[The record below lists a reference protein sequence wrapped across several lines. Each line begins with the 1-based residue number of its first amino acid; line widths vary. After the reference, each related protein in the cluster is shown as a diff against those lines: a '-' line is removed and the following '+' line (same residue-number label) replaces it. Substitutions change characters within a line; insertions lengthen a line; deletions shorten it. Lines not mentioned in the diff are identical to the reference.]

1 MSTSRRKPA
10 QRPPLSNERVLDAAV
25 EFVDRHGV
33 EALSMRKLAQ
43 ELGVE
48 AMSLYNHVANKGD
61 ILDGIVEAVANEI
74 ELLPAGADWRDAI
87 RQAMTSAHAA
97 FLRHRWAPRLW
108 MRPGTSGTGRM
119 RFAEALLRA
128 LREGGFS
135 EGLTYRAFH
144 VLQSHVLGY
153 TLQELDFPLTS
164 EEVTGMAT
172 RFLDAF
178 PKDEFVYLHE
188 HVMQHVEGTFRGGS
202 GFEFGLELILDGLER
217 LRDEP

>member
-1 MSTSRRKPA
+1 
-10 QRPPLSNERVLDAAV
+10 
-25 EFVDRHGV
+25 
-33 EALSMRKLAQ
+33 
-43 ELGVE
+43 
-48 AMSLYNHVANKGD
+48 
-61 ILDGIVEAVANEI
+61 
-74 ELLPAGADWRDAI
+74 
-87 RQAMTSAHAA
+87 
-97 FLRHRWAPRLW
+97 
-108 MRPGTSGTGRM
+108 M

-178 PKDEFVYLHE
+178 PNDEFVYLHE